1 MVDTISDARA
11 QLTQHVARFR
21 SEGAEAEPVLFGTHR
36 RPEAALIPYEAY
48 QLLMELAE
56 DAAIAQ
62 VVRERT
68 TADTGRRTSL
78 GEIAAELGIDLD
90 QL

>member
-11 QLTQHVARFR
+11 RLTQHVARFR
-21 SEGAEAEPVLFGTHR
+21 AEGADAEPVVFGTQR

-62 VVRERT
+62 TVRERT
-68 TADTGRRTSL
+68 ASDSGNRTSL
-78 GEIAAELGIDLD
+78 ADVAAELGIDLD
-90 QL
+90 AL